1 MHKIFIPDST
11 LFDNN
16 GLLKASKLGPLILVM
31 LISSDWLL
39 VRCIEISRSFWVEQ
53 KRAIITD
60 DIFFIGCMFLFVLY
74 LCVC

>member
-31 LISSDWLL
+31 LISSDWL
-39 VRCIEISRSFWVEQ
+39 RCIEISRSFWDEQ

-60 DIFFIGCMFLFVLY
+60 DIFYWVHVFVCI
-74 LCVC
+74 CVFVN